1 MRYYAQCLGYTYN
14 DGTVRK
20 VTNSQ
25 YVISYTPI
33 NETEHEINIII
44 EGEPLLTVTLRPA
57 G

>member
-1 MRYYAQCLGYTYN
+1 MWYYAQCLGYTYK
-14 DGTVRK
+14 DGKVRR

-33 NETEHEINIII
+33 NENEHQINIII
-44 EGEPLLTVTLRPA
+44 EGRLLLTVELNPK

>member
-1 MRYYAQCLGYTYN
+1 MWYYEQCLGYTYK
-14 DGTVRK
+14 DGKVRK

-33 NETEHEINIII
+33 NDNKHSIFIKI
-44 EGEPLLTVTLRPA
+44 EDEPLLTVELEPK